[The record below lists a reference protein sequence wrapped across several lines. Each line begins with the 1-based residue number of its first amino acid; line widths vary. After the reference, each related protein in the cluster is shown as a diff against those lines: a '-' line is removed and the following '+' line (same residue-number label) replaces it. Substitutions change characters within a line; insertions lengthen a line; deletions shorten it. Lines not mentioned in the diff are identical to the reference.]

1 MIEETGMSILER
13 YRAYADAFVESYEDA
28 VYDHRSP
35 EDANGRDAVIARCIA
50 KLKGGMDGFDRALTL
65 KRRAPDFETPTV
77 DVDMLTMRWAV
88 TDTKAGA
95 PAPIISGVDAA
106 VFESDQVAR
115 LRDGFDTTAEKT
127 MALFMPAHGGS

>member
-13 YRAYADAFVESYEDA
+13 YRAYANAFEESYEDA
-28 VYDHRSP
+28 VYDESGP
-35 EDANGRDAVIARCIA
+35 EDANRRDAV
-50 KLKGGMDGFDRALTL
+50 
-65 KRRAPDFETPTV
+65 
-77 DVDMLTMRWAV
+77 TMRWAV